1 MIWIP
6 EGMKDDLD
14 SGETRKQEISR
25 CDKGVVA
32 LINGGH
38 GIHAQYG
45 IFEAGTWNPVIYQRC
60 GAQVRVCINKT
71 WRAPH

>member
-1 MIWIP
+1 
-6 EGMKDDLD
+6 
-14 SGETRKQEISR
+14 QEISR
-25 CDKGVVA
+25 CDKRVVA

-38 GIHAQYG
+38 GVHAQYG